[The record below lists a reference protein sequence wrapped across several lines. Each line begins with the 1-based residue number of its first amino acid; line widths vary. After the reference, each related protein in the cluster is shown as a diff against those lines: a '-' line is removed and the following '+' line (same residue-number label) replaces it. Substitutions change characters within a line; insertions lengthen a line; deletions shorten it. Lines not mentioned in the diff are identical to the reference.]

1 MKKFTRAAA
10 AAAIAAGMAIG
21 VASPASAQINPVLP
35 DFGSLMPGMGE
46 SSAPKVKLDSTG
58 GWIWSA
64 TMYKQVT
71 GGVTVTPGGLVTTRI
86 EIIGNNDN
94 GGKVREIA
102 DIMPQGFELVS
113 VTRMKEN
120 ALGEALHAV
129 PAEDRTVVPV
139 ENGLQEVRLS
149 WTEGGFLG
157 LFEDNPTVSKSKSIV
172 VDFTYRAP
180 QELGQ
185 YQHGGFVRIGSLVGP
200 TARKVSGGTPI
211 TVENSL
217 PAAFGSLGSS

>member
-1 MKKFTRAAA
+1 MK
-10 AAAIAAGMAIG
+10 
-21 VASPASAQINPVLP
+21 Q
-35 DFGSLMPGMGE
+35 
-46 SSAPKVKLDSTG
+46 
-58 GWIWSA
+58 
-64 TMYKQVT
+64 
-71 GGVTVTPGGLVTTRI
+71 
-86 EIIGNNDN
+86 
-94 GGKVREIA
+94 
-102 DIMPQGFELVS
+102 
-113 VTRMKEN
+113 N
-120 ALGEALHAV
+120 ALGEALHVV